1 MEKYT
6 TISISIE
13 TKRLLEK
20 RKKNMDWDRFLRSLI
35 ERLEELEKIM
45 AAKELEGRFTED
57 DEKAVIESMLQH
69 KRNIKFREVNL

>member
-1 MEKYT
+1 LEKYT

-57 DEKAVIESMLQH
+57 DEKAAIESMLQH

>member
-1 MEKYT
+1 
-6 TISISIE
+6 
-13 TKRLLEK
+13 
-20 RKKNMDWDRFLRSLI
+20 MDWDRFLRSLI